1 MNEVLMQVTSIDTGW
16 IWTAL
21 GGIVMTLI
29 GWLLNRSISAQDE
42 TINELEKR
50 IDKMKEEVDR
60 LREKS
65 RDTAEQTNSKITDV
79 KEVFLKEIGAIS
91 LKIAEIKR
99 NDAK

>member
-42 TINELEKR
+42 TIGELER
-50 IDKMKEEVDR
+50 RLDKMKEDMDR
-60 LREKS
+60 LKEKS
-65 RDTAEQTNSKITDV
+65 RDTAEQTNGKITDV
-79 KEVFLKEIGAIS
+79 KEVFLKEIGAIA
-91 LKIAEIKR
+91 LKIEQIRR